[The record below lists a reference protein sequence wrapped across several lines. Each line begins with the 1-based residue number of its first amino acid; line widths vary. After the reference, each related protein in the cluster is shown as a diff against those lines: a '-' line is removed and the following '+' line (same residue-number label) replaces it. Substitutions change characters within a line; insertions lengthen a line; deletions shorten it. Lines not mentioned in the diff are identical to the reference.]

1 MIEIVKEFVPP
12 IISGLFLLEYSLM
25 KISKGLSIEYML
37 LIFCVAGMLYL
48 SCWTYII
55 EQKKTNIER
64 LKEILEMLSWIGV
77 ILSFLF
83 FLILVKKISFEY
95 DIEILCIIASIE
107 ILILESF
114 KLFGNE

>member
-55 EQKKTNIER
+55 ELKKNNIER
-64 LKEILEMLSWIGV
+64 LEKILKGLLYIGV
-77 ILSFLF
+77 FLSFL
-83 FLILVKKISFEY
+83 LILIFIKKISFKY
-95 DIEILCIIASIE
+95 NVEILCIIASIE

>member
-1 MIEIVKEFVPP
+1 
-12 IISGLFLLEYSLM
+12 
-25 KISKGLSIEYML
+25 
-37 LIFCVAGMLYL
+37 
-48 SCWTYII
+48 
-55 EQKKTNIER
+55 
-64 LKEILEMLSWIGV
+64 MLSWIGV
-77 ILSFLF
+77 FLSFLF